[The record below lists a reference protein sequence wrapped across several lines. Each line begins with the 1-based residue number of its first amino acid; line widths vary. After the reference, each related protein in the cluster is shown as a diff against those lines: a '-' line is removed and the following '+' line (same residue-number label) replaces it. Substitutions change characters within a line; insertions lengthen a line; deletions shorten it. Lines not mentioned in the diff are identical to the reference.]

1 MDLDL
6 KRKFILT
13 LIYKNENSNYQHQ
26 LLIMPKIATII
37 FVFLY
42 SGFCLSQ
49 TKELYIFYDDK
60 SELSLYESS
69 NDTLQIKGYRF
80 NLSIP
85 TTYLTL
91 SIKNDSIVKEIN
103 LPSGKG
109 RSISFNYINLNND
122 NDLFLINNKKVKNKL
137 LYHEM
142 KAVKDLNNLYE
153 FISYFKNVYLIN
165 EEDFFDGFYIA
176 HKVSLRPLDARL

>member
-1 MDLDL
+1 M
-6 KRKFILT
+6 F
-13 LIYKNENSNYQHQ
+13 
-26 LLIMPKIATII
+26 KIATII

-49 TKELYIFYDDK
+49 SKDLFILYDSK
-60 SELSLYESS
+60 SDYSLYESS

-85 TTYLTL
+85 TTHLTL
-91 SIKNDSIVKEIN
+91 SIKNDSIIKKIN

-109 RSISFNYINLNND
+109 RSISFNYLNLNNN
-122 NDLFLINNKKVKNKL
+122 NDIFLINNKKIKYKL
-137 LYHEM
+137 DYNQM
-142 KAVKDLNNLYE
+142 KAIKDLNNLYE
-153 FISYFKNVYLIN
+153 FISYFENVYLIN

-176 HKVSLRPLDARL
+176 RKVSLRPLDPKL

>member
-1 MDLDL
+1 ML
-6 KRKFILT
+6 
-13 LIYKNENSNYQHQ
+13 
-26 LLIMPKIATII
+26 KIATII
-37 FVFLY
+37 FIFLY
-42 SGFCLSQ
+42 SDFCISQ

-109 RSISFNYINLNND
+109 RSISFNYLNLNNN
-122 NDLFLINNKKVKNKL
+122 NDIFLISDKKIKHRL
-137 LYHEM
+137 HYHQM
-142 KAVKDLNNLYE
+142 RAIKDLNNLYE
-153 FISYFKNVYLIN
+153 FVSYFENVYLIN
-165 EEDFFDGFYIA
+165 EENLFDGFYIA
-176 HKVSLRPLDARL
+176 RKVTLRPIDARL

>member
-1 MDLDL
+1 
-6 KRKFILT
+6 
-13 LIYKNENSNYQHQ
+13 
-26 LLIMPKIATII
+26 MPKIATII

-42 SGFCLSQ
+42 SGFCVSQ
-49 TKELYIFYDDK
+49 SKDLYILYNSK
-60 SELSLYESS
+60 SEYSLYESS

-80 NLSIP
+80 NLSIQK
-85 TTYLTL
+85 TYLTL
-91 SIKNDSIVKEIN
+91 SIKNDSILKKIN

-165 EEDFFDGFYIA
+165 EDDIFDGFYIA
-176 HKVSLRPLDARL
+176 RKVSLRPLDVRL

>member
-1 MDLDL
+1 ML
-6 KRKFILT
+6 KIT
-13 LIYKNENSNYQHQ
+13 
-26 LLIMPKIATII
+26 TII
-37 FVFLY
+37 FIFLY
-42 SGFCLSQ
+42 SGFGLSQ

-91 SIKNDSIVKEIN
+91 SINNDSIVEEIN

-109 RSISFNYINLNND
+109 RSISFNYLTLDNNND
-122 NDLFLINNKKVKNKL
+122 IFLINNELIKHRL
-137 LYHEM
+137 HYHQMRAIKEL
-142 KAVKDLNNLYE
+142 DNLIE
-153 FISYFKNVYLIN
+153 FISHFENVYLIN
-165 EEDFFDGFYIA
+165 EKDFFDGFYITR
-176 HKVSLRPLDARL
+176 KVSLISRNPKL